1 MRRLSIRAIMA
12 VVVMSAIGL
21 AALRNANELWAGMML
36 LTTLA
41 MLGIATL
48 GIIFLR
54 AKERAWWAGFAL
66 FAGSYLAGT
75 SLPWL
80 SGTFRHQ
87 LGTTYILR
95 ELHAARHAGN
105 IARRCRLTRPAC
117 GT

>member
-1 MRRLSIRAIMA
+1 MRRLSIRTIMA
-12 VVVMSAIGL
+12 AVVIAAVGL

-54 AKERAWWAGFAL
+54 AKERAWWVGFAL
-66 FAGSYLAGT
+66 FTGGYLAIT
-75 SLPWL
+75 LVPWL

-87 LGTTYILR
+87 LGTT
-95 ELHAARHAGN
+95 
-105 IARRCRLTRPAC
+105 
-117 GT
+117 